1 MKKIL
6 ALVVMTIVS
15 LSAMAEDLYVGG
27 SLNFWRNSTDKH
39 TTITILPE
47 IGYKL
52 NKTWDLGM
60 EIGYQHDEV
69 GADDDKVIGNFFQ
82 IAPYARCT
90 FYQVGIVDLF
100 VDGGFGILT
109 GKTRYHGESSKAATA
124 WNIGFKPG
132 IAVNVNSK
140 FSLLAHLGF
149 LGYEG
154 ANDGAKNVGKKEGF
168 GLRFSG
174 DALSFGLRYNF

>member
-6 ALVVMTIVS
+6 TLVFMAIVS

-27 SLNFWRNSTDKH
+27 SLNFWRNSTDEH

-60 EIGYQHDEV
+60 QIGYQHDEV

-109 GKTRYHGESSKAATA
+109 GKTRYHGESSDAATA

-132 IAVNVNSK
+132 VAVNINSK
-140 FSLLAHLGF
+140 FSLLAHFGF

-154 ANDGAKNVGKKEGF
+154 ANDGAKSIGKKEGF

-174 DALSFGLRYNF
+174 DALSFGMRYNF